1 MKNAIFLLLCLVGL
15 CLWAAAACAAAAP
28 PACGAAAWPWSPPAL
43 APVVTPPAPVA
54 PPACAQAD
62 CPAGTCPQAI
72 PALPGQEAGA
82 RHPLVRGAAR
92 LGGRVLHVAAAPL
105 RWIAHRRAH

>member
-15 CLWAAAACAAAAP
+15 CLWAAAACAAA
-28 PACGAAAWPWSPPAL
+28 
-43 APVVTPPAPVA
+43 A

-82 RHPLVRGAAR
+82 RHPVLRGAAR

-105 RWIAHRRAH
+105 RWIVHRRAH